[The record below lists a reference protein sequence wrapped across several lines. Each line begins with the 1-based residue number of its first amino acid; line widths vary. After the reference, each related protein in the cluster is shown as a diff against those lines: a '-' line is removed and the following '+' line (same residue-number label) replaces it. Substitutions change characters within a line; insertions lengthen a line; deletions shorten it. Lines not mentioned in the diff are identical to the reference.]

1 MKKRGIILF
10 CILFMMFSLLP
21 VHADM
26 GPKSNIIINVE
37 CDEETYYM
45 ALLTPY
51 EQYGPHR
58 SNPQNC
64 EGISCRFYEQA
75 QLDGFY
81 LIHDIETLSGNDTYS
96 QTYMSPDIF
105 KIILYLPDSDQFILS
120 ETYEKYA
127 FQNTYRLIVDEENAS
142 LQLIEDYDYSSLI
155 VTFLVC
161 CSMTLLIE
169 LFIAFLFNYRDKKDF
184 MFVVKTNCF
193 TQILLH
199 VYLQFMVYKYDFF
212 SVLFYYLFAETA
224 VLVIES
230 FLYWKN
236 LKKKSHPLLFAFIA
250 NSCSFLLGSYLLKT
264 ILYLIHYQNLY

>member
-1 MKKRGIILF
+1 
-10 CILFMMFSLLP
+10 
-21 VHADM
+21 
-26 GPKSNIIINVE
+26 
-37 CDEETYYM
+37 
-45 ALLTPY
+45 
-51 EQYGPHR
+51 
-58 SNPQNC
+58 
-64 EGISCRFYEQA
+64 
-75 QLDGFY
+75 
-81 LIHDIETLSGNDTYS
+81 
-96 QTYMSPDIF
+96 MSPDIF

-236 LKKKSHPLLFAFIA
+236 LKKKSHPLVYAFVA
-250 NSCSFLLGSYLLKT
+250 NLCSFLLGSYLLKT
-264 ILYLIHYQNLY
+264 ILYLIHY